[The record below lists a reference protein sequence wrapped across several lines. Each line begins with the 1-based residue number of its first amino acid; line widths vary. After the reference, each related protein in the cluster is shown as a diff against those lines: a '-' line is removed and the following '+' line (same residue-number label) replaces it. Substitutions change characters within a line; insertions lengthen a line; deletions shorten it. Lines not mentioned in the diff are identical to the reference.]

1 MIESVGTFISNRIV
15 GEVAVFDI
23 QGEFTRVKSPDPT
36 LYQLVRTQLET
47 GKRRI
52 LINFEKVGFVDTFA
66 VQQLVAG
73 FTSVERLGGQF
84 RICNVSPQLAM
95 ILRITGLAPGVIDF
109 HPTEAAAMDSFS
121 KTAAGSG

>member
-1 MIESVGTFISNRIV
+1 MTESLGTFISNRIV

-23 QGEFTRVKSPDPT
+23 RGEFTRIRSPDPT
-36 LYQLVRTQLET
+36 LYQLVRAQLET

-52 LINFEKVGFVDTFA
+52 LINFENVGFVDTFA
-66 VQQLVAG
+66 VQELIAG
-73 FTSVERLGGQF
+73 FTSVQRLGGQF

-95 ILRITGLAPGVIDF
+95 ILRVTGLAPGVIDP

-121 KTAAGSG
+121 KTATGSG